1 MVMNRYNEFKEEL
14 SVYENKSKNRIM
26 LAIFIHKFF
35 RLFTTKAFDFIISLA
50 ILILIP
56 GFMGGFYINLIVT
69 CSIVH
74 FFYWVVIYRT
84 LSKRF
89 ENTMYQDFTL
99 RIGILQDIISRK

>member
-1 MVMNRYNEFKEEL
+1 MNRYNEFKEEL
-14 SVYENKSKNRIM
+14 SIYENKSKARIM

-50 ILILIP
+50 IVILIP
-56 GFMGGFYINLIVT
+56 GFMGGFCVNLIVT

-74 FFYWVVIYRT
+74 FIYWLVIYRT

-89 ENTMYQDFTL
+89 KNTMYQDFTL